1 MPALPTTGEIRF
13 SAIGTEFSDP
23 YSLTD
28 STKTIRLSH
37 YYTNIPIVG
46 GNDGIDTTHLATD
59 ANPPVQDPFP
69 ISFNPFSLELFRGK
83 ERFIEDSGGGGGGGG
98 GEENPWDTKL
108 TANLIS
114 YRNARGS
121 GGVTYYEIL
130 SGVKGENLDRE
141 VDKGGLGFDN
151 LGTHAYSPA
160 PSHNDANNQHYY
172 PNLVLQ
178 GTTSDS
184 IKITARISKR
194 SRFDEHIVKFWV
206 YKVFNDTGW
215 GSPRFTTD
223 RGTATTLTYTFD
235 IPEDVSPGA
244 YAIGVSIEYATSGNY
259 RSWKSYSFH
268 IW

>member
-37 YYTNIPIVG
+37 YYTNIPDIK
-46 GNDGIDTTHLATD
+46 TTHLAVD
-59 ANPPVQDPFP
+59 YNPPPPDPPFP
-69 ISFNPFSLELFRGK
+69 TQLPNKDYPLFKLSFFRGK
-83 ERFIEDSGGGGGGGG
+83 ERFIEDSGGGGG

-108 TANLIS
+108 TANLNS
-114 YRNARGS
+114 FGNGRGS
-121 GGVTYYEIL
+121 GGRTYYEIL

-151 LGTHAYSPA
+151 LGTHTYSDSPYT
-160 PSHNDANNQHYY
+160 STANNQHYY
-172 PNLVLQ
+172 PDLVLQ
-178 GTTSDS
+178 GTNGDS
-184 IKITARISKR
+184 IKITAHISKR
-194 SRFDEHIVKFWV
+194 YSDSHIVKFWF
-206 YKVFNDTGW
+206 YKVFDKTGW
-215 GSPRFTTD
+215 RIESTTPSS
-223 RGTATTLTYTFD
+223 TATTLTYTFD
-235 IPEDVSPGA
+235 IPDDVSSGA
-244 YAIGVSIEYATSGNY
+244 YAIGVSIEYSETY